1 MVVVAALL
9 GNACGDDGSGD
20 SPAGPADGE
29 ATLSSSSDDVIPGN
43 SLSSSVTENP
53 LTSSGQAPQSAEPNE
68 SSSSE
73 KAVGG
78 SSSSDEKSSSSSG
91 KVESS
96 SSGKNAEP
104 TEESSCGVAEGSS
117 SSTTVEQSSSSVKTE
132 QSSSSE
138 KANASSSSE
147 KVQESSSSAKVEES
161 SSSAKTEPSSS
172 SEKPAESSSSEKV
185 VESSSSEASS
195 SSVIQP
201 CKTATEDN
209 CIYGTLLDKRDG
221 YTYKTV
227 KIGDQEWMA
236 ENLSYMPDSLSYTN
250 RSVCH
255 QDSDTCAK
263 YGRLYFW
270 TSAMDS
276 LKTGCGYGKI
286 CNPQVPIRGI
296 CPEGW
301 HIPSKEEV
309 ITLLKNIGGME
320 SSKVSETVASKKL
333 RSIEGWSS
341 KCKGSIDPY
350 GFSLLP
356 AGTYLFGQYRDFQQE
371 ADLTLSNEN
380 GKNYRSIF
388 RLTVYG
394 SSNSCPLAKLV
405 DNEDKDSAE
414 SVRCI
419 KD

>member
-1 MVVVAALL
+1 
-9 GNACGDDGSGD
+9 
-20 SPAGPADGE
+20 
-29 ATLSSSSDDVIPGN
+29 
-43 SLSSSVTENP
+43 
-53 LTSSGQAPQSAEPNE
+53 
-68 SSSSE
+68 
-73 KAVGG
+73 
-78 SSSSDEKSSSSSG
+78 
-91 KVESS
+91 
-96 SSGKNAEP
+96 
-104 TEESSCGVAEGSS
+104 
-117 SSTTVEQSSSSVKTE
+117 
-132 QSSSSE
+132 
-138 KANASSSSE
+138 
-147 KVQESSSSAKVEES
+147 
-161 SSSAKTEPSSS
+161 
-172 SEKPAESSSSEKV
+172 
-185 VESSSSEASS
+185 
-195 SSVIQP
+195 
-201 CKTATEDN
+201 
-209 CIYGTLLDKRDG
+209 
-221 YTYKTV
+221 
-227 KIGDQEWMA
+227 
-236 ENLSYMPDSLSYTN
+236 MPDSLSYTN

-301 HIPSKEEV
+301 HIPSKDEV

-371 ADLTLSNEN
+371 ADLTLSNEK